1 MRASTASYSGF
12 TLAMGSSPGFGP
24 APRDSVAL
32 FGLAVAA
39 APAVAA
45 LASPRGTSRRFVLQK
60 ARRHTTRDAPT
71 DRGRA
76 VSGTLSLPSAGVLF
90 TIPSRYSA
98 LSVVHG
104 IQPWEVVPPASGG
117 IARAPP
123 YSRSGTRA
131 IALPPTGLSPAAAAR
146 SSGVRLGRRFVTRS
160 GVPPS
165 PQRRRTTPARHRSA
179 DHSAGPV

>member
-39 APAVAA
+39 APAVSA

-60 ARRHTTRDAPT
+60 ARRHRIEPAPT

-98 LSVVHG
+98 LSVVPG
-104 IQPWEVVPPASGG
+104 IQPWDVVTPASGG

-123 YSRSGTRA
+123 YSRYHPRVA
-131 IALPPTGLSPAAAAR
+131 ALPPTGLSPAAATR
-146 SSGVRLGRRFVTRS
+146 SSGVRLGRRFVTRP
-160 GVPPS
+160 GLPS
-165 PQRRRTTPARHRSA
+165 RPQGGRTTPRRHRPTG
-179 DHSAGPV
+179 HSACGV